1 MISSNVK
8 MAIIGA
14 GTWGKNHAQIY
25 NAHPFAETVA
35 ICDANLSKAQ
45 AVAQELGIPQVYQDY
60 HEMLEKSGCDAVAIV
75 TPDYLH
81 AEMTI
86 ACARAKKAVLIE
98 KPLATTREDVQ
109 RMVNAIE
116 ENGVRVMVDFH
127 NRWSPPFNAAYTAV
141 RAGELGEL
149 YSGYFRLNDIKWV
162 ATDLLPWAAQSSLSL
177 IHI

>member
-8 MAIIGA
+8 VAIIGA

-75 TPDYLH
+75 TPGLSPRRDDH
-81 AEMTI
+81 CM
-86 ACARAKKAVLIE
+86 RQSKK
-98 KPLATTREDVQ
+98 
-109 RMVNAIE
+109 
-116 ENGVRVMVDFH
+116 GG
-127 NRWSPPFNAAYTAV
+127 AY
-141 RAGELGEL
+141 
-149 YSGYFRLNDIKWV
+149 
-162 ATDLLPWAAQSSLSL
+162 
-177 IHI
+177 